1 METWQIIEAVFRKPI
16 DKIIDITTGKWL
28 CNVCDDKK
36 KFWNKDVVINAAK
49 EKLKKGE

>member
-1 METWQIIEAVFRKPI
+1 METWQIIESIFKKPI

-36 KFWNKDVVINAAK
+36 KYFSKEAILKAAK
-49 EKLKKGE
+49 EKVEK